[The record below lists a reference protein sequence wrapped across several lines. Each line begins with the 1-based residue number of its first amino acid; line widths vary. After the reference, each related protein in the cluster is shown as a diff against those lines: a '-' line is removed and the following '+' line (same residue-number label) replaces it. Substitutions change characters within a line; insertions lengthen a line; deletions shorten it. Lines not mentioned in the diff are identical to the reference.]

1 MFWTTKNYVHSTN
14 CKLDY
19 LIEGLACSNVSFS
32 DPDFNLLSLSSNVSD
47 DHADVVPLFVFRS
60 CCVPTELSPISM
72 LYLDE
77 YEKVVLKNYENMVVE
92 GCGCR

>member
-32 DPDFNLLSLSSNVSD
+32 DPDFDLLSFSSNVEAAESVSD
-47 DHADVVPLFVFRS
+47 DHADVVQLFVFRS
-60 CCVPTELSPISM
+60 WF
-72 LYLDE
+72 
-77 YEKVVLKNYENMVVE
+77 
-92 GCGCR
+92 